1 MPIALG
7 LAVVVVIAVVAYFIR
22 EGASD
27 PPPSQ
32 EISIAVLPFKNESA
46 DSTNRYFVNGMMES
60 ILNHLQKI
68 EDLRVIS
75 RTSVEK
81 YRQARMSAPEIAR
94 ELGVDYI
101 VEGSG
106 QKLDKQILLS
116 VQLIA
121 ASEDRRLWSQQYQR
135 EFADVFSLQS
145 EVSQNIA
152 SRIEVMVSPAVKARM
167 EAIPTEN
174 LEAYDQYLKGLDFIR
189 QQTETGLD
197 SGLVYFGKA
206 IELDPE
212 FAHPYAFTAVCYY
225 YLDLFRT
232 EKLHQKDLERFSDK
246 ALLLDPELPEGL
258 ISRGLYYMHTQ
269 RYQEA
274 IEYFERVL
282 EINPNSVWT
291 HNYLSEIYNIYLP
304 DSEKYLVH
312 ALSVLQ
318 LDMTGTN
325 KSERSNTHLIISNA
339 FAQSGMMD
347 KAKEHIRRSLEYDP
361 ENVFSQY
368 LNIYI
373 DLAIDLDLDR
383 ARQRMEGVYSSD
395 TTRLDVLNEL
405 ASLCY
410 KQKDYP
416 ASYEY
421 YGRFV
426 RRKEALGFTIFPE
439 QDIEIAYVMRKMG
452 QAERAEEFRDS
463 YEAWLNSNEGVY
475 VPFLESLLHLYDGE
489 TDQALDDLDTFV
501 QNGEYMY
508 WFVLMLDGDPLFE
521 GLANNRRYVRI
532 MQTMAENFNQLRE
545 DRIRRLNELNLLD

>member
-1 MPIALG
+1 M
-7 LAVVVVIAVVAYFIR
+7 
-22 EGASD
+22 
-27 PPPSQ
+27 Q
-32 EISIAVLPFKNESA
+32 
-46 DSTNRYFVNGMMES
+46 
-60 ILNHLQKI
+60 
-68 EDLRVIS
+68 
-75 RTSVEK
+75 
-81 YRQARMSAPEIAR
+81 
-94 ELGVDYI
+94 
-101 VEGSG
+101 
-106 QKLDKQILLS
+106 
-116 VQLIA
+116 
-121 ASEDRRLWSQQYQR
+121 
-135 EFADVFSLQS
+135 
-145 EVSQNIA
+145 
-152 SRIEVMVSPAVKARM
+152 
-167 EAIPTEN
+167 
-174 LEAYDQYLKGLDFIR
+174 
-189 QQTETGLD
+189 
-197 SGLVYFGKA
+197 
-206 IELDPE
+206 
-212 FAHPYAFTAVCYY
+212 
-225 YLDLFRT
+225 
-232 EKLHQKDLERFSDK
+232 
-246 ALLLDPELPEGL
+246 
-258 ISRGLYYMHTQ
+258 TQ
-269 RYQEA
+269 RYKEA

-304 DSEKYLVH
+304 DSEKYLIH

-325 KSERSNTHLIISNA
+325 KSERSNTHLIIANA

-361 ENVFSQY
+361 DNVFSQY

-405 ASLCY
+405 ASICY

-416 ASYEY
+416 ASYEF

-439 QDIEIAYVMRKMG
+439 QDIEIAFVMRKMG

-489 TDQALDDLDTFV
+489 TEQALDDLDTFV

-521 GLANNRRYVRI
+521 GLVNNRRYRSI
-532 MQTMAENFNQLRE
+532 MQTMADNFKQLRE
-545 DRIRRLNELNLLD
+545 DRIRTLNELNLLD